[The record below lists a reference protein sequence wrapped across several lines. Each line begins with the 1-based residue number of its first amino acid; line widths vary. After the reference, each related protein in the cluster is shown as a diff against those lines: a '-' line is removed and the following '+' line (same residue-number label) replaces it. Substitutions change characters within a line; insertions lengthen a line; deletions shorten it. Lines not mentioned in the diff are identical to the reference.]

1 MIVFRESSTRHKEL
15 FRVLV
20 PLVQLY
26 QKKNTAI
33 KDTFNV
39 TDKMASFLD
48 EMDYAPK
55 EITGIEKRV
64 FFDMVKEWEVS
75 ASEKDR
81 LLIRTVFPV

>member
-20 PLVQLY
+20 PLVQIH
-26 QKKNTAI
+26 QKKNASI

-39 TDKMASFLD
+39 IDRMASFC
-48 EMDYAPK
+48 EAMDYAPK
-55 EITGIEKRV
+55 EIVGLERRA